1 MPVITGS
8 PLLPG
13 LAWCRR
19 GLLAG
24 LVATGCVAPT
34 VQPKAQPSAA
44 ATPTTSQIDFAKAPP
59 IDEDYRQQ
67 FLDCDRNNIFRGV
80 AMEGFRRCSGDPNNL
95 TRLVRFQKTDGLPGN
110 AVAFTTKLGV
120 DYDGSWV
127 AAHTP
132 GMTDLKDT
140 SKEYPGPD
148 GQNVPTNSDAIPYV
162 VIPNAGGADTDIRNA
177 FSHKTGVRLGDFGV
191 VIFQGHVVPVVVAD
205 GGPFNKIG
213 EGSIAL
219 HRALGREFCLNRNA
233 DGICTKLNSGPS
245 SIDGE
250 VTTIVFAGSE
260 LHGTTAATLPKVTQD
275 EGLRLF
281 GIFMQT
287 YGGSP

>member
-1 MPVITGS
+1 MEGTNRLLSPGIAWRKQVMVGILIIGGCLQPVVTT
-8 PLLPG
+8 
-13 LAWCRR
+13 R
-19 GLLAG
+19 
-24 LVATGCVAPT
+24 
-34 VQPKAQPSAA
+34 AQPPTKTTPAQIIFTT
-44 ATPTTSQIDFAKAPP
+44 ATP

-67 FLDCDRNNIFRGV
+67 FLDCDQNNTFRGQE
-80 AMEGFRRCSGDPNNL
+80 MEGFRRCSGDPNNL
-95 TRLVRFQKTDGLPGN
+95 ARLVGFQKTNGLPGN

-148 GQNVPTNSDAIPYV
+148 GRNVPTDSDAVPYV
-162 VIPNAGGADTDIRNA
+162 VIPNAGGADADIRNA
-177 FSHKTGVRLGDFGV
+177 FSRKTGVRLGDFGV
-191 VIFQGHVVPVVVAD
+191 VIFQDHVVPVVVAD

-213 EGSIAL
+213 EGSVAL

-233 DGICTKLNSGPS
+233 DGICIKLNPGPS
-245 SIDGE
+245 SISAG
-250 VTTIVFAGSE
+250 VTTIVFTGSE
-260 LHGTTAATLPKVTQD
+260 IPGTTAATLPKVAHD